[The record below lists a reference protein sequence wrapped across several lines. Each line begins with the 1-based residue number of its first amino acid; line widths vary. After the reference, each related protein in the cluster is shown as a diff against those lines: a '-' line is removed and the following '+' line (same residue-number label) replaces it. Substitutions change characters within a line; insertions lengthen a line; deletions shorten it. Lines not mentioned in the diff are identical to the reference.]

1 MNVWLHNKKRTP
13 ILLQCSSCSC
23 LCKLNR
29 RLFIAYSFNFKI
41 AGITIPFSK
50 TDIFRTSPDC
60 PSQKELTVFY
70 IGYANIRM
78 FNIYNILIHAYKIIY
93 YSFKIFLRFWL
104 TKITRIIH
112 HNQLLL
118 TKFGKFLLYRTDDVK
133 SAVKMQVIEPLTEK
147 TWGRVLVVFEA
158 SNGEVSGGG
167 TFYSFQG
174 ELLSKNMAKTARR

>member
-1 MNVWLHNKKRTP
+1 MNVWLNNEERNP
-13 ILLQCSSCSC
+13 LLLQCSSCSC

-104 TKITRIIH
+104 TKITRIIY

-118 TKFGKFLLYRTDDVK
+118 TKFGKLFAILNRWRQKCGENAGYWTVK
-133 SAVKMQVIEPLTEK
+133 REDQ
-147 TWGRVLVVFEA
+147 
-158 SNGEVSGGG
+158 G
-167 TFYSFQG
+167 TN
-174 ELLSKNMAKTARR
+174 LSCFGSE

>member
-1 MNVWLHNKKRTP
+1 MNVWLNNEERNP
-13 ILLQCSSCSC
+13 LFLQCSSCSC
-23 LCKLNR
+23 LCKLKR

-70 IGYANIRM
+70 IGYANILM

-104 TKITRIIH
+104 TKITRIIY

-118 TKFGKFLLYRTDDVK
+118 TKFGKLFAILNRWRQKCGENAGYWTVK
-133 SAVKMQVIEPLTEK
+133 REDL
-147 TWGRVLVVFEA
+147 
-158 SNGEVSGGG
+158 G
-167 TFYSFQG
+167 TN
-174 ELLSKNMAKTARR
+174 LSCFRSE

>member
-1 MNVWLHNKKRTP
+1 MNVWLNNEERNP
-13 ILLQCSSCSC
+13 LLLQCSSCSC

-70 IGYANIRM
+70 IGYANILM

-104 TKITRIIH
+104 TKITLITSYCWPSLE
-112 HNQLLL
+112 NCLP
-118 TKFGKFLLYRTDDVK
+118 FWTDDVK
-133 SAVKMQVIEPLTEK
+133 RVVKMQVIEPLTEK
-147 TWGRVLVVFEA
+147 TWGRIWVVFEV
-158 SNGEVSGGG
+158 SNGG
-167 TFYSFQG
+167 TFY
-174 ELLSKNMAKTARR
+174 